1 MLVKDSIIR
10 ITAEGDER
18 PVQDL
23 SIADRI
29 FNPFTEGYDEISDIL
44 QRHIPLCDPR
54 SQLLAPVR
62 IGKGELF
69 SGRPRHDL
77 RLSPWQMVMMADHT
91 RPPGKPMGL
100 SCYPARDISSD
111 RLPPSEGF
119 TYFAIFFDQPRFLEV
134 NGILVKTYTLEH
146 ISHV

>member
-1 MLVKDSIIR
+1 MLVQDSIIR

-29 FNPFTEGYDEISDIL
+29 FNPFTEGYDEITDIL
-44 QRHIPLCDPR
+44 QRRVPMCDKR
-54 SQLLAPVR
+54 SRTLAPVL

-77 RLSPWQMVMMADHT
+77 RLSPWQLVMMTDPRRAANGPT
-91 RPPGKPMGL
+91 GL
-100 SCYPARDISSD
+100 SCYPAKDISSD
-111 RLPPSEGF
+111 RLPAEDII
-119 TYFAIFFDQPRFLEV
+119 YFAIFFDRPRFVEV
-134 NGILVKTYTLEH
+134 SGVLVQTYTLED
-146 ISHV
+146 ICHV